1 MKNWIN
7 NKAELEKEQKEKRR
21 KKLERMVQEPKVE
34 FKDSN
39 YESARTDMTEK
50 VADALEQGL
59 KATASTSGVKRPC
72 EETTTDI
79 KKKKKKI
86 WY

>member
-1 MKNWIN
+1 M
-7 NKAELEKEQKEKRR
+7 
-21 KKLERMVQEPKVE
+21 QEPKVE

-39 YESARTDMTEK
+39 YETARSDMTEK

-72 EETTTDI
+72 VEKTTN
-79 KKKKKKI
+79 KNKKKKI
-86 WY
+86 WYESFTLIII